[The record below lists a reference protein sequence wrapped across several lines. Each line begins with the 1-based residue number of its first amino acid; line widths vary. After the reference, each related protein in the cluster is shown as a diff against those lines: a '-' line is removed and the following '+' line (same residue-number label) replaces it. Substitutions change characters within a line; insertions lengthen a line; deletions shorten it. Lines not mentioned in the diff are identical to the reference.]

1 MNYQEKIQYLQSK
14 MKELDIA
21 AYIVP
26 TADYHQSEYLGE
38 YFKTRAFLSG
48 FTGSAGTLVILLGEA
63 YLWTDGRYY
72 VQAEKQLKGSGI
84 QLMKQGSPG
93 VPSYIEF
100 LQEKLSQKE
109 KIRSEEHTSE
119 LQSRQYLVCRLLLEK

>member
-1 MNYQEKIQYLQSK
+1 MKYQEKIEWIQSK
-14 MKELDIA
+14 MKEFDIA

-48 FTGSAGTLVILLGEA
+48 FTGSSGTLVILSEKA

-72 VQAEKQLKGSGI
+72 
-84 QLMKQGSPG
+84 
-93 VPSYIEF
+93 
-100 LQEKLSQKE
+100 
-109 KIRSEEHTSE
+109 RSEEHTSE
-119 LQSRQYLVCRLLLEK
+119 LQSRQYLVCRLLFEKKIIYV

>member
-1 MNYQEKIQYLQSK
+1 MIRRPPRS
-14 MKELDIA
+14 
-21 AYIVP
+21 
-26 TADYHQSEYLGE
+26 
-38 YFKTRAFLSG
+38 
-48 FTGSAGTLVILLGEA
+48 TLFPYTTLFRSILLGEA

-109 KIRSEEHTSE
+109 KIGMDMKVFVTEDILK
-119 LQSRQYLVCRLLLEK
+119 LQEMFLCQDRKSVV